1 MVGRVCE
8 ALAVSQRRACK
19 ALGVA
24 RSVVRYRTRSP
35 DGDKELLGRMRELA
49 RKHPRF
55 GYRRVAALLRG
66 GGYEVNDKRVQRLW
80 RREGLNVPRKVRKK
94 RRLGHDGNGCAR
106 RRATR
111 ANGVWSYDV
120 VFDQTAD
127 GRLLK
132 ILPVVDEYTRECL
145 VLLVGR
151 RLTARDVIRALEQAA
166 RERGVPEHLRS
177 DNGPEFIATAVRRWL
192 AEVGTRTL
200 YIEPGSPWENAYS
213 ESFNSRLRDELLN
226 GELFTS
232 EKEAAVLLEQHR
244 RAYNE
249 ERPHSALGYVAPA
262 VFARQCVQAAQ
273 AKASTA

>member
-1 MVGRVCE
+1 
-8 ALAVSQRRACK
+8 
-19 ALGVA
+19 VA
-24 RSVVRYRTRSP
+24 RSVVRYQARLP
-35 DGDKELLGRMRELA
+35 DKDKELVGRMRELA

-66 GGYEVNDKRVQRLW
+66 GGHEVNDKRVQRLW
-80 RREGLNVPRKVRKK
+80 RREGLKVPRKVRKK

-106 RRATR
+106 RRAVR
-111 ANGVWSYDV
+111 INEVWSYDF

-132 ILPVVDEYTRECL
+132 ILPIVDEYTRECL
-145 VLLVGR
+145 VMLVGR
-151 RLTARDVIRALEQAA
+151 RLTAKDVIRALTRAA
-166 RERGVPEHLRS
+166 GVRGMPEYLRS
-177 DNGPEFIATAVRRWL
+177 DNGPEFIASGVRRWL
-192 AEVGTRTL
+192 AQEGTQTL

-232 EKEAAVLLEQHR
+232 EREAAVLLEQHR

-249 ERPHSALGYVAPA
+249 ERPHSSLGYVAPA
-262 VFARQCVQAAQ
+262 VFARQSVQAIR
-273 AKASTA
+273 AKASSA

>member
-1 MVGRVCE
+1 MCK
-8 ALAVSQRRACK
+8 ALHVSQRRMCR

-24 RSVVRYRTRSP
+24 RSVVRYQARLP
-35 DGDKELLGRMRELA
+35 DEDKELVRRMRELA

-80 RREGLNVPRKVRKK
+80 RREGLKVPRKVRKK
-94 RRLGHDGNGCAR
+94 RRLGHDGNGCTR
-106 RRATR
+106 RRAQKI
-111 ANGVWSYDV
+111 NEVWSYDF

-132 ILPVVDEYTRECL
+132 ILPIVDEYTRECL
-145 VLLVGR
+145 VMLAGR
-151 RLTARDVIRALEQAA
+151 RLTAQDVIRALRQAA
-166 RERGVPEHLRS
+166 RGRGMPEHLRS
-177 DNGPEFIATAVRRWL
+177 DNGPEFIAQAVRRWL
-192 AEVGTRTL
+192 AQEGTKTL

-213 ESFNSRLRDELLN
+213 ESFNSRLRDEVLN

-262 VFARQCVQAAQ
+262 VFARQCVRATQ

>member
-1 MVGRVCE
+1 MCRDLDLSERRV
-8 ALAVSQRRACK
+8 CK

-24 RSVVRYRTRSP
+24 RSVVRYRVQLP
-35 DGDKELLGRMRELA
+35 DKDKELVSRMRELA

-55 GYRRVAALLRG
+55 GYRRVAALLRAG
-66 GGYEVNDKRVQRLW
+66 GWRANTKRVQRLW
-80 RREGLNVPRKVRKK
+80 RREGLKIPRKVRKK
-94 RRLGHDGNGCAR
+94 RRLGHDGNGCTR
-106 RRATR
+106 RRAVKV
-111 ANGVWSYDV
+111 NEVWSYDF

-127 GRLLK
+127 GRRLK
-132 ILPVVDEYTRECL
+132 ILPIVDEYTRECL
-145 VLLVGR
+145 VMLVGR

-166 RERGVPEHLRS
+166 RERGMPEHLRS

-192 AEVGTRTL
+192 AGVGTRTL

-232 EKEAAVLLEQHR
+232 VKEAAVLLEQHR

-249 ERPHSALGYVAPA
+249 ERPHSSLGYVAPA
-262 VFARQCVQAAQ
+262 VFARRCIQAVQAE
-273 AKASTA
+273 ASSA